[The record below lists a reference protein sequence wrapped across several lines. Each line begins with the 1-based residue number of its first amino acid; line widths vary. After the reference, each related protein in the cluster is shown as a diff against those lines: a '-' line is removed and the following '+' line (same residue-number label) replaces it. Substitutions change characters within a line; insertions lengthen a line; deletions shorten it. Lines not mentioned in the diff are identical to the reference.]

1 MFQDRFK
8 SEPVNDAAYF
18 FTLLRYI
25 HQNPVA
31 AGITKTVNGYEW
43 SSWNEFEQSTYD
55 TPSICDV
62 SHVLN
67 RMPLTELRELV
78 NEPLPKT
85 TVILD
90 YDSGDISRSDE
101 DVKEFFSVSF
111 GIRQPS
117 DIQLYSRDRRDDI
130 IREAKLYGASIRQLV
145 RLTGISFSIIR
156 SA

>member
-1 MFQDRFK
+1 MRDAQGDRSAVRF
-8 SEPVNDAAYF
+8 
-18 FTLLRYI
+18 
-25 HQNPVA
+25 
-31 AGITKTVNGYEW
+31 
-43 SSWNEFEQSTYD
+43 
-55 TPSICDV
+55 DV

-117 DIQLYSRDRRDDI
+117 DMQLYSRDRRDDI
-130 IREAKLYGASIRQLV
+130 IREAKLYGASIRQLF

>member
-1 MFQDRFK
+1 MRDAQRDRSAVRF
-8 SEPVNDAAYF
+8 
-18 FTLLRYI
+18 
-25 HQNPVA
+25 
-31 AGITKTVNGYEW
+31 
-43 SSWNEFEQSTYD
+43 
-55 TPSICDV
+55 DV

-117 DIQLYSRDRRDDI
+117 DIQLVI
-130 IREAKLYGASIRQLV
+130 QP
-145 RLTGISFSIIR
+145 R
-156 SA
+156 SQR